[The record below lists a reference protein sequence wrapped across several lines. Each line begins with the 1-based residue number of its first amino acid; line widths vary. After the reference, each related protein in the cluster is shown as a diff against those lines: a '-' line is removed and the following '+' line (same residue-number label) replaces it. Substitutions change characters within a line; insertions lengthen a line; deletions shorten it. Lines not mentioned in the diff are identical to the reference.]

1 VALRTRIAGVA
12 LLAALAC
19 AGGGSGDAAPATPI
33 GVVWQLE
40 RIQMMDDTEK
50 RPADPAHYTLELL
63 PDGGAAVR
71 ADCNRARG
79 EYELDGAQLRF
90 GPLATTFA
98 MCPPGSLADDYLRQL
113 GIAASWMIVDGR
125 LAIATAMDSSIL
137 YFAPAR

>member
-1 VALRTRIAGVA
+1 VARGGLP
-12 LLAALAC
+12 LLAALLVGLGC
-19 AGGGSGDAAPATPI
+19 GGGGAGAAGPESPL

-50 RPADPAHYTLELL
+50 RPDDPSHYTLELL
-63 PDGGAAVR
+63 PDGAAAVR
-71 ADCNRARG
+71 ADCNRGRG
-79 EYELDGAQLRF
+79 SYRLDGPQLTF
-90 GPLATTFA
+90 GPLATTRA